1 MKRKYHQILE
11 YIYKQEEAGIREISN
26 MMVRKY
32 NDHRDFYGLAALL
45 KEGYIGFNGPVHEE
59 TLNQV
64 ETFQC
69 YSQGEGQQT
78 YGNTTLFSKNK
89 NSLFLHWPKRN
100 IVFSSAL
107 GVETRLVHSCRTN
120 HSCINHVRVVVAKLT
135 SNSAETAITKQASGT
150 P

>member
-1 MKRKYHQILE
+1 M
-11 YIYKQEEAGIREISN
+11 
-26 MMVRKY
+26 
-32 NDHRDFYGLAALL
+32 AALL

-89 NSLFLHWPKRN
+89 DSYFYIGPKGISYFHQRWELRRGWY
-100 IVFSSAL
+100 IVAAL
-107 GVETRLVHSCRTN
+107 TIVASITSG
-120 HSCINHVRVVVAKLT
+120 VVVAKLT